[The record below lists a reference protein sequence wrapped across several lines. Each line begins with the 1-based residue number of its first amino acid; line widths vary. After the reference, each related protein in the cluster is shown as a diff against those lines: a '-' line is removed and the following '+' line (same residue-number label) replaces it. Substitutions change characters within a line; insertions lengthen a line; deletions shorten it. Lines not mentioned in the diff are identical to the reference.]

1 MQDPDR
7 WWHRLYYDDW
17 VAREGLELIRGH
29 RVEDVFT
36 QPLRYWPRTDG
47 YAVHI
52 ALDGAAEQAAAYVQ
66 EIPPTRKLNPQRH
79 MFEELVYIL
88 KGRGST
94 SVWYDEQNKRSFE
107 WGPGSLFAIPLNAWF
122 QHYNL
127 SGTEPARYIAT
138 TTAPT
143 MMNFIRND
151 DFIFNNDF
159 RFTDRF
165 AEEEDYFNPE
175 VKTRVF
181 EGWGEPTDV
190 CFSNLWPDISRIE
203 LYKPRENSE
212 ISRGIRTRGYSFEL
226 ANGVMGSH
234 ILEAPG
240 GTFTKL
246 HRHGPAAHVLWIRGE
261 GYSVLWPDGGED
273 NKIKED
279 WKVGT
284 LIVPPTWWWH
294 QHCITSREPG
304 RHLALKLS
312 SRKNMVSR
320 FHERTMVSTKKG
332 GQQMDYDDIP
342 PETMAELKRIFLE
355 ECAKK
360 GTPVD
365 PDMGPIIGG

>member
-1 MQDPDR
+1 MQRPDE

-29 RVEDVFT
+29 RVENVFT
-36 QPLRYWPRTDG
+36 TPLRYWPRTDA

-52 ALDGAAEQAAAYVQ
+52 TLDGAAEQASAYIQ
-66 EIPPTRKLNPQRH
+66 EIPATRKITPQRH
-79 MFEELVYIL
+79 MFEELTYIL
-88 KGRGST
+88 SGRGST
-94 SVWYDEQNKRSFE
+94 SVWFDENKKRSFE
-107 WGPGSLFAIPLNAWF
+107 WGPGSLFAIPLNAWY
-122 QHYNL
+122 QHFNL
-127 SGTEPARYIAT
+127 SGTEPARYIAS

-151 DFIFNNDF
+151 EFIFNNDF

-165 AEEEDYFNPE
+165 DEAEDYFNAEIKP
-175 VKTRVF
+175 RIF
-181 EGWGEPTDV
+181 EGWGEPQDV
-190 CFSNLWPDISRIE
+190 NFSNLWPDINKIDLRAP
-203 LYKPRENSE
+203 KENSE
-212 ISRGIRTRGYSFEL
+212 IARGVRTSGYSFEL

-261 GYSVLWPDGGED
+261 GYSILWPDGGED
-273 NKIKED
+273 EKVTEE
-279 WKVGT
+279 WGVGT

-294 QHCITSREPG
+294 QHCITSKEPG

-320 FHERTMVSTKKG
+320 FHERTMVSTRKG
-332 GQQMDYDDIP
+332 GQQMDYADIP
-342 PETMAELKRIFLE
+342 PDTMAELKRIFLE
-355 ECAKK
+355 ACARK
-360 GTPVD
+360 GTVVD
-365 PDMGPIIGG
+365 PEMGPIMGG